1 MYILRKP
8 EDQSRIVCF
17 TSDIYFSTDPKP
29 RAMDKGMTYGTQGN
43 QILLGI
49 IAALAAKFLVM
60 NLKVHSA
67 PAALA
72 SPAVA
77 A

>member
-1 MYILRKP
+1 
-8 EDQSRIVCF
+8 
-17 TSDIYFSTDPKP
+17 
-29 RAMDKGMTYGTQGN
+29 MDKGVRYGTQGN

-49 IAALAAKFLVM
+49 IAAFAAKFLVM

-72 SPAVA
+72 APAA